1 LTNKPVTNKPVIE
14 LQVQAIVIDIEGTV
28 SSIQFVHEVMF
39 PFASQAAEQFL
50 QERWEDAEV
59 QQAIDQMAKDWAGKT
74 SFSTPLDDGNWRWNS
89 EVPATGRPMA
99 VAQWVRQLIA
109 DDSKTTGLKHLQGM
123 IWKDGFHAGLLTA
136 PLFPDVPP
144 ALQRWSD
151 QGLQLAVYSSGSI
164 AAQKLFFQHTN
175 SGNLLSLFSSHFDT
189 TTGGKRASS
198 SYRAIAERMGRD
210 ACQLLFLSDVY
221 EELTAAKEAGW
232 QAIAV
237 VRPGNAPLP
246 QNCSIPAIQ
255 SFDELVVSA
264 TR

>member
-1 LTNKPVTNKPVIE
+1 MTQKPPFA
-14 LQVQAIVIDIEGTV
+14 LQVQAIVVDIEGTV

-39 PFASQAAEQFL
+39 PFASQAAERYL
-50 QERWEDAEV
+50 LDRWEDAEV
-59 QQAIDQMAKDWAGKT
+59 QQAIEQMAKDWSGKT
-74 SFSTPLDDGNWRWNS
+74 SFSTPVDGGSWRWNP
-89 EVPATGRPMA
+89 EVPVTGRPLA

-109 DDSKTTGLKHLQGM
+109 EDSKTTGLKHLQGL

-175 SGNLLSLFSSHFDT
+175 FGNLLPLFSGHFDT
-189 TTGGKRASS
+189 TTGGKRSS
-198 SYRAIAERMGRD
+198 RSYRAIAERLERNPS
-210 ACQLLFLSDVY
+210 QLLFLSDVH

-246 QNCSIPAIQ
+246 PNCSIPAIQ
-255 SFDELVVSA
+255 SFDELSVSA
-264 TR
+264 TH